1 MSDDVKELL
10 NDIKKVR
17 NDLVAQ
23 ANPHFQS
30 LTNIIYKWETKIAT
44 KDIDKM
50 VLSKQQIINETVPYN
65 DIEEANKK

>member
-1 MSDDVKELL
+1 MSSDVEELL
-10 NDIKKVR
+10 NDIRKVR

-44 KDIDKM
+44 KKGEEDE
-50 VLSKQQIINETVPYN
+50 SKRVS
-65 DIEEANKK
+65 